1 MSNIPIVKPINVKE
15 YEFKQSKYEVAPK
28 LPASMIISAPSGSGK
43 TILLQSLILDIY
55 RNCFARIYIWS
66 PSINVDSIWT
76 PVKKYI
82 NDEMKVN
89 TEKEKVFFEEYF
101 SADLQQVIERHHTVI
116 EYQKKNDHKTLHSC
130 LLVIDDMADNE
141 KFSRHSSLLNQLY
154 VRGRHNALTV
164 ITSVQAY
171 RALSRIIRVN
181 SRQLFF
187 FKMRNYKEIE
197 TMTEELAAMLIN
209 KKMLADTKNIADA
222 KRLLLEIYNEATEE
236 QYSFLYVNLMK
247 QDNNEV

>member
-1 MSNIPIVKPINVKE
+1 
-15 YEFKQSKYEVAPK
+15 
-28 LPASMIISAPSGSGK
+28 MIRSAPSGSGK
-43 TILLQSLILDIY
+43 TILLQSMILDIY
-55 RNCFARIYIWS
+55 RNCFARIYIYS
-66 PSINVDSIWT
+66 PSINVGSIWT

-82 NDEMKVN
+82 KDEMKVD
-89 TEKEKVFFEEYF
+89 TEKEQCFFEKYVA
-101 SADLQQVIERHHTVI
+101 SDLQQIMERHHKVI
-116 EYQKKNDHKTLHSC
+116 EFQKKNDHKTLHSC
-130 LLVIDDMADNE
+130 LIVIDDMADNE

-197 TMTEELAAMLIN
+197 TLTEELAAMLIN
-209 KKMLADTKNIADA
+209 KKMLADTKNIAEA
-222 KRLLLEIYNEATEE
+222 KRLFLDIYNQATEE
-236 QYSFLYVNLMK
+236 QFSFMYVNLMK
-247 QDNNEV
+247 QDVNEVFMKNFTHRIIVDDEII